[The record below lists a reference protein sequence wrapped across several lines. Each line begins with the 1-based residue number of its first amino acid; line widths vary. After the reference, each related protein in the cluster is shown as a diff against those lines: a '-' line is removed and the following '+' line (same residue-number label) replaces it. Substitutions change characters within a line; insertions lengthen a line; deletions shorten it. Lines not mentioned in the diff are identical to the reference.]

1 MSKGLV
7 KSVSWYLVVAMF
19 IIGIVPRVDAGLSP
33 SEVIVLTKAERLT
46 DIDKIQK
53 AIESKMVGE
62 RLEQFGLTQDEI
74 RTRLGNLSDR
84 QLHELALRLDELK
97 VGGGGAEVV
106 IIVLLVAILVVLLLQ
121 YTGRK
126 VVVTK

>member
-19 IIGIVPRVDAGLSP
+19 VIGIVPRVDAGLSP
-33 SEVIVLTKAERLT
+33 SEVIALTKAERLT
-46 DIDKIQK
+46 DINKLQK
-53 AIESKMVGE
+53 AIESKMVRE
-62 RLEQFGLTQDEI
+62 RLEQFGLTGDEI

-84 QLHELALRLDELK
+84 QLHEFALRLDELK

>member
-1 MSKGLV
+1 
-7 KSVSWYLVVAMF
+7 
-19 IIGIVPRVDAGLSP
+19 VDAGLSP

-46 DIDKIQK
+46 DINKIQK
-53 AIESKMVGE
+53 AIESKMVRE

-74 RTRLGNLSDR
+74 RTRLGSLSDR

-97 VGGGGAEVV
+97 VVGNGAEVV

>member
-1 MSKGLV
+1 
-7 KSVSWYLVVAMF
+7 
-19 IIGIVPRVDAGLSP
+19 VDAGLSP
-33 SEVIVLTKAERLT
+33 SEVIVLTKAERRT

>member
-7 KSVSWYLVVAMF
+7 KSVTWYLVVAMF
-19 IIGIVPRVDAGLSP
+19 VIGVVPRVDAGLSP
-33 SEVIVLTKAERLT
+33 SEVIALTKAERLA

-53 AIESKMVGE
+53 AIESKMVRE

-74 RTRLGNLSDR
+74 RTRLGSLSDR

-106 IIVLLVAILVVLLLQ
+106 IVVLLVAILVVLLLQ